1 MPEINE
7 KNIKTIKKNIN
18 GIIEELDF
26 LEFNKRGSAII
37 DGSSI
42 HYIKTNLQEMVL
54 ILDQHTAKDFDGLL

>member
-1 MPEINE
+1 MPEIKE
-7 KNIKTIKKNIN
+7 KNIKAIKKYID

-54 ILDQHTAKDFDGLL
+54 ILNQYTAKDFDGLL

>member
-1 MPEINE
+1 MIEINE
-7 KNIKTIKKNIN
+7 KNIKDIKKYID
-18 GIIEELDF
+18 GITKELDF

-54 ILDQHTAKDFDGLL
+54 ILNQHTAKDFDGLL